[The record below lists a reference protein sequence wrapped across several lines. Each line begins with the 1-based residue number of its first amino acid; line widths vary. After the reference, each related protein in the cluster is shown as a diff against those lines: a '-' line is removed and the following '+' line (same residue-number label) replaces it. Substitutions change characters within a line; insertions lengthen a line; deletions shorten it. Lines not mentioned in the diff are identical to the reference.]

1 VGALPVLGARKAGA
15 AEAGAASALDD
26 GARLSDATT
35 GSLPPKKVDRAS
47 VFAAIAAVAVPR
59 TPTTESAVMSGDFI
73 TSRYE
78 FHTSEMACLHQRNG
92 EDSEGPPFF
101 TPNREKSGENRGVKV
116 LVVEDDPSV
125 ADGIIDGLSDAAFDI
140 HHSSTGAAALA
151 DFASF
156 APDLVLLDLG
166 LPDMDG
172 TDVCR
177 ALRKLGTVPII
188 VVSARGDEIDRV
200 VSLEMGADDYVVKPF
215 GMREL
220 VARIRAVSRR
230 TSAPEVPAGPAERV
244 LGLLT
249 INTRTQRVRLSGE
262 DIHLTPTEFELLV
275 YLTEDPGAVC
285 RRSDILNDVWD
296 TNWFGTT
303 KTLDAHVA
311 AIRKKLGDAGWI
323 ESVRGVGFRFG
334 QPA

>member
-1 VGALPVLGARKAGA
+1 M
-15 AEAGAASALDD
+15 
-26 GARLSDATT
+26 
-35 GSLPPKKVDRAS
+35 GS
-47 VFAAIAAVAVPR
+47 
-59 TPTTESAVMSGDFI
+59 
-73 TSRYE
+73 
-78 FHTSEMACLHQRNG
+78 
-92 EDSEGPPFF
+92 
-101 TPNREKSGENRGVKV
+101 VKV

-125 ADGIIDGLSDAAFDI
+125 ADGIIDGLGDAAFDV
-140 HHSSTGAAALA
+140 HHSATGAAALD
-151 DFASF
+151 DFATF
-156 APDLVLLDLG
+156 APDIVLLDLG

-177 ALRKLGTVPII
+177 ALRKQSTVPII

-200 VSLEMGADDYVVKPF
+200 VSLEMGADDYIVKPF

-220 VARIRAVSRR
+220 VARIRAVARR
-230 TSAPEVPAGPAERV
+230 TSNTEAPAGPTERTFGA
-244 LGLLT
+244 LS
-249 INTRTQRVRLSGE
+249 IDTRAQRVSLAGE

-285 RRSDILNDVWD
+285 RRSDILNDVWE

-311 AIRKKLGDAGWI
+311 AIRKKLGNSGWI

>member
-1 VGALPVLGARKAGA
+1 MGR
-15 AEAGAASALDD
+15 
-26 GARLSDATT
+26 
-35 GSLPPKKVDRAS
+35 
-47 VFAAIAAVAVPR
+47 
-59 TPTTESAVMSGDFI
+59 
-73 TSRYE
+73 
-78 FHTSEMACLHQRNG
+78 
-92 EDSEGPPFF
+92 
-101 TPNREKSGENRGVKV
+101 VKV

-125 ADGIIDGLSDAAFDI
+125 ADGIIDGLGDAAFEV
-140 HHSSTGAAALA
+140 HHSATGAAALS
-151 DFASF
+151 DFATF
-156 APDLVLLDLG
+156 APDIVLLDLG

-177 ALRKLGTVPII
+177 ALRKQSAVPII

-220 VARIRAVSRR
+220 VARIRAVARR
-230 TSAPEVPAGPAERV
+230 TNSAEAPVGPTERTF
-244 LGLLT
+244 GSLT
-249 INTRTQRVRLSGE
+249 IDTRAQRVSLAGE

-311 AIRKKLGDAGWI
+311 AIRKKLGNSGWI